1 MLDFVVFVVGV
12 LVVGSLLFLLS
23 SVLLGRGETQAP
35 ADLDV
40 SPLVLPDDR
49 PVLGDDVRA
58 AELSVTVRGY
68 RMAEVDWLLDRLAQ
82 VLDERDA
89 EIRALRASLHPPRE
103 DGSKDA
109 ARTPD
114 RGGPDD
120 EGDTRA

>member
-1 MLDFVVFVVGV
+1 M
-12 LVVGSLLFLLS
+12 
-23 SVLLGRGETQAP
+23 
-35 ADLDV
+35 
-40 SPLVLPDDR
+40 LPDDL

-58 AELSVTVRGY
+58 VELSVTVRGY

-89 EIRALRASLHPPRE
+89 EITSLRAGLHPRRE

-120 EGDTRA
+120 EGDSRA